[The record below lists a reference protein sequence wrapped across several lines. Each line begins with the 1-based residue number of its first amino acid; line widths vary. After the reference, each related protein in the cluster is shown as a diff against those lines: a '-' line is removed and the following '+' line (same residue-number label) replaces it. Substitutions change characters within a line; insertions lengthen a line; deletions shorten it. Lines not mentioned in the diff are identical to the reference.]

1 MAGEAHFR
9 PELFAFL
16 KELRDNNDRAWFLA
30 HKVRYEWVVRDPF
43 LHFIADFAPLLRA
56 ISRHVVADPRPT
68 GGSLFRVYRDVRFS
82 RDKSPYKSHV
92 AAHFPH
98 GARGKDVHAPGFY
111 LHLEP
116 DNCFAGAG
124 LWHPQA
130 ASLRQVRDAMVAHPA
145 QWKRSISSQGFRAR
159 FTFWGEKL
167 RRAPGGYDPGHPL
180 IEDLKRKD
188 FVVISP
194 FTEGEACLPDFS
206 DRFAESCLA
215 AAPFMAFLTKA
226 MGLPW

>member
-30 HKVRYEWVVRDPF
+30 HKARYESVVRDPF
-43 LHFIADFAPLLRA
+43 LHFIADVEPLLRA
-56 ISRHVVADPRPT
+56 ISRHIVADPRPT

-82 RDKSPYKSHV
+82 RDKSPYKTHV

-98 GARGKDVHAPGFY
+98 GARGKDVHTPGFY
-111 LHLEP
+111 L
-116 DNCFAGAG
+116 
-124 LWHPQA
+124 W
-130 ASLRQVRDAMVAHPA
+130 
-145 QWKRSISSQGFRAR
+145 
-159 FTFWGEKL
+159 
-167 RRAPGGYDPGHPL
+167 
-180 IEDLKRKD
+180 
-188 FVVISP
+188 
-194 FTEGEACLPDFS
+194 
-206 DRFAESCLA
+206 FAESCQA